1 MLKIISYAVAAE
13 VALVN
18 FAILYAGEDLF
29 MIAVKIVSADFILMA
44 ISVYIYRLVNKLI
57 K

>member
-1 MLKIISYAVAAE
+1 MLKIISYFVAAE

-18 FAILYAGEDLF
+18 FTILYTESDLF
-29 MIAVKIVSADFILMA
+29 ILAVEIISADFLIMS
-44 ISVYIYRLVNKLI
+44 ISVYIYRFIEKLI